1 MNLIKIKKKKLPDF
15 IRKSPLF
22 ADNSDSEYVYVPEL
36 FLLENNKVTN
46 ISEYK
51 KLFGAVKYFMLKYPN
66 SLKRFQSK
74 NEDEVLEFLLPNRDQ
89 EEEKTQIQKIKK
101 EICEKNKKEI
111 IEDYNEINISFET
124 EKINEESYKLY
135 MILKAYGEEKKFYI
149 NNLNNFQEF
158 SNNLL
163 QDGSDILKGYAEDID
178 FGSFL
183 VKMKYPFNRG
193 VTFEFNEG
201 FGIFNIKTLTIYT
214 GTEDFDYLAG
224 EASELSYQIEEMNI
238 EEFFD

>member
-1 MNLIKIKKKKLPDF
+1 MDLIKIKKKKLPDF
-15 IRKSPLF
+15 IKKSPLF
-22 ADNSDSEYVYVPEL
+22 ADNADTEYVYVPEL

-51 KLFGAVKYFMLKYPN
+51 KLFAAVKYFMLKYPN

-101 EICEKNKKEI
+101 EICERNKKEI
-111 IEDYNEINISFET
+111 IKDYNEINIFFEID
-124 EKINEESYKLY
+124 KESYKLY

-149 NNLNNFQEF
+149 KNLNDFQRWGDY
-158 SNNLL
+158 LI
-163 QDGSDILKGYAEDID
+163 QDGSDILNDEAEDID
-178 FGSFL
+178 FGSFV
-183 VKMKYPFNRG
+183 VKMEYPFNNG

-214 GTEDFDYLAG
+214 GTEDFEYLAG
-224 EASELSYQIEEMNI
+224 NVFETNEEIEQMNI
-238 EEFFD
+238 T